1 MADAVRVAR
10 RDGRYEDSIPV
21 PSLFLVDIVCTRTPP
36 ATNSDMARLSAISVR
51 INASTA
57 MPARDATR
65 VPPRGSAPRV
75 HHHGVD
81 KYGCADGRVRR
92 AWIPK
97 PGVPPMKASS
107 RSFHTCRSARV
118 RPAIR
123 RVYPP
128 SQPESTQARRCQH
141 VMRRVSPPV
150 AAQRA
155 STAVESANTGAPT
168 APPPG
173 ARSQTGRPS
182 YQRLPAVVPHELPS
196 PRRAIPRPSTACSP
210 WRPMNPFHT
219 RVDGP

>member
-65 VPPRGSAPRV
+65 VPP
-75 HHHGVD
+75 
-81 KYGCADGRVRR
+81 
-92 AWIPK
+92 
-97 PGVPPMKASS
+97 PPW
-107 RSFHTCRSARV
+107 
-118 RPAIR
+118 
-123 RVYPP
+123 
-128 SQPESTQARRCQH
+128 
-141 VMRRVSPPV
+141 
-150 AAQRA
+150 QR
-155 STAVESANTGAPT
+155 TAVESANTGAPT

-182 YQRLPAVVPHELPS
+182 YQRLLAVVPHELLS
-196 PRRAIPRPSTACSP
+196 PRQAIPRPSTACSP